1 MHKKY
6 TVTLKDDVNYDHF
19 YDEMVSDC
27 NIHHHL
33 VTSCSCVPIRIV
45 TIADERPLSL
55 RNTDYYLTDE
65 EVVELK
71 KDFRV
76 LDVLSYETYESYEIK
91 HRAIQTGNF
100 NDPSYGEFTSS
111 INLGLIDATRYSSS
125 FYRGTAYDNG
135 TPYYDVNVFT
145 SSSYTYVLDGANVDI
160 IITDSGIEKNHP
172 EFLDSNGNS
181 RVIDFDWYTN
191 AGIPAPYANIN
202 NVVDYYGHG
211 TSCAAITS
219 GKTYGWAKRA
229 NIYSIKLD
237 SLKGTSD
244 PTRGVPTQDVYPLIK
259 AFHQNKPINT
269 RTGVKNPTIVNSSW
283 GSVQSAGFMSGF
295 ITSKWRFYPYILT
308 GSYTGSSWIIPN
320 TYSPNIVYGGERC
333 YDFQNDEPIASQ
345 RFETYLSRIGIRG
358 IWLGGTSKDGFSLGN
373 VYIPVIVSQTN
384 ADLEDCINTGVH
396 VCIAAGNDNL
406 KIDINGGL
414 DYNNYISNSYYN
426 EKLYYHRGGSP
437 YSRKAFIVGALDHPR
452 EYSYPIV
459 GVTNTRKYRVKSDYT
474 QVGPGVDLYAAGTF
488 IVTATSTIN
497 EFAEYNV
504 SKYFGDDNWKCAR
517 LDGTSFAS
525 PQVCGFGAM
534 ILQKFPTFTPD
545 KLRKYVISSSI
556 NNQMYIS
563 SNAWNSYY
571 PYGPGED
578 SEYALCGGNQNVLYS
593 RYYNVVENFAI
604 KNFDLKI
611 KTDSTY
617 L

>member
-6 TVTLKDDVNYDHF
+6 TVTLKENVNHDHF

-27 NIHHHL
+27 NIHQHL
-33 VTSCSCVPIRIV
+33 VTSCSCVPIRGV

-55 RNTDYYLTDE
+55 RNTDYYLSDE
-65 EVVELK
+65 EALQLK
-71 KDFRV
+71 KDRRV

-91 HRAIQTGNF
+91 HRAIQTGIF
-100 NDPSYGEFTSS
+100 NDPQYCEFSSS
-111 INLGLIDATRYSSS
+111 INLGLIDAKGYSSS
-125 FYRGTAYDNG
+125 FYRATARCNG
-135 TPYYDVNVFT
+135 VTYTDVNIFT
-145 SSSYTYVLDGANVDI
+145 TSSYTYVLDGYNVDI

-211 TSCAAITS
+211 TACAAITS

-237 SLKGTSD
+237 SLKGTAD
-244 PTRGVPTQDVYPLIK
+244 PTRGVPTADVYPLIK

-269 RTGVKNPTIVNSSW
+269 KTGVKNPTIVNSSW
-283 GSVQSAGFMSGF
+283 GSVQYAGFMSGLL
-295 ITSKWRFYPYILT
+295 TTKWRFYPYILT
-308 GSYTGSSWIIPN
+308 GSYTGSSWTIPN
-320 TYSPNIVYGGERC
+320 IYSPNTVYGGERC
-333 YDFQNDEPIASQ
+333 YDFENDEPIASQ
-345 RFETYLSRIGIRG
+345 RFENYLGIIGQRG
-358 IWLGGTSKDGFSLGN
+358 IWLGGTSKNAFYNGD
-373 VYIPVIVSQTN
+373 VYIPVIVSQVN
-384 ADLEDCINTGVH
+384 ADLEDCINVGVH
-396 VCIAAGNDNL
+396 VCVAAGNDNL
-406 KIDINGGL
+406 KIDVNGGL

-426 EKLYYHRGGSP
+426 QTSYYHRGGSP
-437 YSRKAFIVGALDHPR
+437 YSRKAFTVGALDRPFN
-452 EYSYPIV
+452 YYPYASLQPP
-459 GVTNTRKYRVKSDYT
+459 KYRVKSYYT
-474 QVGPGVDLYAAGTF
+474 QVGPGVDLYAAGTY
-488 IVTATSTIN
+488 IVTATSNIN
-497 EFAEYNV
+497 QIVTYNT
-504 SKYFGDDNWKCAR
+504 SSYFGNNNWKCAR
-517 LDGTSFAS
+517 LNGTSFAS
-525 PQVCGFGAM
+525 PQVCGLSAT

-563 SNAWNSYY
+563 SNTWNSYY

-578 SEYALCGGNQNVLYS
+578 SQYSLCGGNQNVLYS
-593 RYYNVVENFAI
+593 RYYNNIENFSI

-611 KTDSTY
+611 KTDSNY